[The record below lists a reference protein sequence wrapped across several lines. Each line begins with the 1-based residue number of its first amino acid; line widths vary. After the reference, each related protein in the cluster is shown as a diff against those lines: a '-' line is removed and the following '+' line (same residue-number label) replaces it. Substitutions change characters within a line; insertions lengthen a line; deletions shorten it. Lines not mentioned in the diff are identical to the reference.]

1 MSETL
6 RGVANLLTKGAHMKR
21 INAATVAA
29 IATLS
34 TLILAALTPF
44 SAPLSGHTIAVLV
57 LGVLALVAGT
67 AAARE
72 GSNERTAR

>member
-1 MSETL
+1 MFE
-6 RGVANLLTKGAHMKR
+6 R
-21 INAATVAA
+21 INPAVLAVAL
-29 IATLS
+29 TL
-34 TLILAALTPF
+34 TTIFLAALSPL
-44 SAPLSGHTIAVLV
+44 SAPLSGHTALVLM